1 MKSEPIDEDDDRGAA
16 VGSEPEASTP
26 QHADAPKSERQKPET
41 KQRVKSEPIDEDAAV
56 DGGASTKLLLKVRDR
71 GGRTLEFRV
80 RET

>member
-1 MKSEPIDEDDDRGAA
+1 MKGEPRDEQQLN
-16 VGSEPEASTP
+16 VTSTP

-41 KQRVKSEPIDEDAAV
+41 KQRVKIDPKAEDI
-56 DGGASTKLLLKVRDR
+56 LLKVRDR

>member
-1 MKSEPIDEDDDRGAA
+1 MQESQQDVKSEPRDEQQLN
-16 VGSEPEASTP
+16 VTSTP